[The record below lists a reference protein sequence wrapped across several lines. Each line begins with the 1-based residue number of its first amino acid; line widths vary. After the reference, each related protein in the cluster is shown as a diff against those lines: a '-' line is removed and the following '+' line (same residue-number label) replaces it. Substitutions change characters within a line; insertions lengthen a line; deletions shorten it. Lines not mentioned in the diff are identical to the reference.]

1 MSQVMPLSF
10 HPKARKELSDIEKT
24 DRLRIWD
31 KIGEL
36 MVNCRPDGCRHVAG
50 EPPYLR
56 IRVGDYRVTYK
67 CQDDSVYVKTI
78 LIKGDDPYETSKR
91 RS

>member
-10 HPKARKELSDIEKT
+10 HPKARKELIDIEKT

-31 KIGEL
+31 KISEL
-36 MVNCRPDGCRHVAG
+36 LVNCRPDGYRHVAG
-50 EPPYLR
+50 QPYYFR
-56 IRVGDYRVTYK
+56 IRVGDYRVTYT
-67 CQDDSVYVKTI
+67 CQNDSVYVQTI
-78 LIKGDDPYETSKR
+78 LIKGADPYETSKR